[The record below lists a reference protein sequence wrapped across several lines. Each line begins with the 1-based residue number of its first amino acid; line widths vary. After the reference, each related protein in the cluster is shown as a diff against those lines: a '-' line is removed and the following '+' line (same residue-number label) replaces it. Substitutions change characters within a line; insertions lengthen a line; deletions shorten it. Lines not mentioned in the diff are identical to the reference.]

1 MTTTAEPS
9 TTQETK
15 TTPDQANIR
24 NAGGARGGAK
34 KVKAPSVPS
43 DTPDPARDL
52 SANRKNIPEPPPMSL
67 GSKLVISFACVALV
81 ALSCWGITKAPCFA
95 VAYRRLF

>member
-15 TTPDQANIR
+15 TTPGQANIR
-24 NAGGARGGAK
+24 IAGGARGGAK
-34 KVKAPSVPS
+34 KIKAPSVSS
-43 DTPDPARDL
+43 DVPDPAKDL
-52 SANRKNIPEPPPMSL
+52 SASRKNIPEPPPMSL

-81 ALSCWGITKAPCFA
+81 ALSCWGISKAPCFA
-95 VAYRRLF
+95 LGFRRLF